1 MKIKKTQMRSRYMQ
15 VTVLVPI
22 ALTLLVPGCSHMRRA
37 SVAELASSP
46 EPYVQVIRES
56 NVVQLQIAA
65 RRFVPARGKGPGI
78 WLTGVSH
85 IGESNYFARLQEHL
99 EAQTLVL
106 FEGIS
111 DRSVGPAD
119 TSHGPNSAGSG
130 DSAPERKGKLS
141 SLQLSM
147 ADSLGL
153 AFQLEAI
160 DYTRPNFRNSDLSV
174 QQLRELVAETGAGAS
189 LESLLNLM
197 EGGSWLDAILQMVL
211 RFLGTNPKFQGLSK
225 LALMETIGQIRG
237 DPSELRGLPPQLKQL
252 LEVLIARRN
261 AKVIADLKEQIQR
274 VGRRSSIAVFYGTGH
289 MPDMEQR
296 LRRELG
302 YRPAEQLWFT
312 AFSVDLAAARISEG
326 EWEFVHSFVKREM
339 EQLQSGR

>member
-1 MKIKKTQMRSRYMQ
+1 
-15 VTVLVPI
+15 
-22 ALTLLVPGCSHMRRA
+22 
-37 SVAELASSP
+37 
-46 EPYVQVIRES
+46 
-56 NVVQLQIAA
+56 VVQLQIAA
-65 RRFVPARGKGPGI
+65 RRFVPARGKGPAI

-85 IGESNYFARLQEHL
+85 IGESNYFARLQKHL

-189 LESLLNLM
+189 FESLLNLM

-339 EQLQSGR
+339 EQLQPGR

>member
-1 MKIKKTQMRSRYMQ
+1 M
-15 VTVLVPI
+15 
-22 ALTLLVPGCSHMRRA
+22 
-37 SVAELASSP
+37 
-46 EPYVQVIRES
+46 
-56 NVVQLQIAA
+56 VQLQIAA

-130 DSAPERKGKLS
+130 DTAPERKGKLS

-189 LESLLNLM
+189 FESLLNIM

-339 EQLQSGR
+339 EQLQPGR